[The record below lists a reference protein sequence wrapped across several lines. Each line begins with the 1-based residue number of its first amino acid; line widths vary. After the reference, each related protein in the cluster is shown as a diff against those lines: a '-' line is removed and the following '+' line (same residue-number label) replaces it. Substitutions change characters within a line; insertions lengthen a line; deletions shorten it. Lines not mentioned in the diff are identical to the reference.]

1 MSSRDN
7 ATSAAPAAS
16 RGALAAWLGDAVAA
30 VLFALALAQLLA
42 LHVARD
48 LRGGGGGDAGFGI
61 AGWAWMLLLVG
72 AALARGA
79 LQGGAFAIGLRHA
92 ARFAAELRA
101 RVAPALMVSAA
112 GRGRLIGE
120 DAELAV
126 TAIDRIE
133 PYVARFLPL
142 RRAAMLSPL
151 LIALAALPASSV
163 AAAILF
169 GTLLP
174 FAIGMALAGSAAA
187 RASEAQLGA
196 LSRLGGLFV
205 DRVRALPLILSYGAE
220 DRVTRQIGGAARD
233 LAERTLG
240 VLRIA
245 FASSAILEFFSA
257 LAVALVAVYCGFSL
271 LGLLP
276 FRAPE
281 SLDFAEA
288 FYVLALAPE
297 FYLGMR
303 RLAAAYHDKQ
313 QGEAA
318 LAALAAAEAPTAVH
332 TVASPLPGAP
342 AVLVV
347 DALVVR
353 HPEGAAIGPISA
365 RWTGPG
371 LYLIVGPSGS
381 GKTSLLRALIGQV
394 PVESGRLYADDAA
407 IDPRALA
414 PLCGWAGQRPLLLPG
429 SLRTNLLVGGSNVGD
444 AAIIAKLDALGL
456 ASLIA
461 ARGGGIDWVVD
472 DRGSGLSGGERRR
485 IGLAR
490 ALLSARP
497 LLLLDE
503 PTADLDAAS
512 AARVVVVLQAAAM
525 TRTVIAAT
533 HDPALIALADSVV
546 EIG

>member
-61 AGWAWMLLLVG
+61 AGWAWMLLLIC

-318 LAALAAAEAPTAVH
+318 LAALAAAEVAIADHAVAP
-332 TVASPLPGAP
+332 PLPGAP
-342 AVLVV
+342 AALVV

-371 LYLIVGPSGS
+371 LHLIVGPSGS

-407 IDPRALA
+407 VDPRALA
-414 PLCGWAGQRPLLLPG
+414 SLCGWAGQRPLLLPG
-429 SLRTNLLVGGSNVGD
+429 LRANLLVGEANARD
-444 AAIIAKLDALGL
+444 AAIIAELDALGL
-456 ASLIA
+456 SALIA

-490 ALLSARP
+490 ALLSPRP

-512 AARVVVVLQAAAM
+512 AARVVAVLQAAAM
-525 TRTVIAAT
+525 TRTIVAAT
-533 HDPALIALADSVV
+533 HDPALIGAADSVV

>member
-313 QGEAA
+313 QG
-318 LAALAAAEAPTAVH
+318 
-332 TVASPLPGAP
+332 
-342 AVLVV
+342 
-347 DALVVR
+347 
-353 HPEGAAIGPISA
+353 
-365 RWTGPG
+365 
-371 LYLIVGPSGS
+371 
-381 GKTSLLRALIGQV
+381 
-394 PVESGRLYADDAA
+394 DAA

>member
-318 LAALAAAEAPTAVH
+318 LAALAAAEVAIADHAVAP
-332 TVASPLPGAP
+332 PLPGAP
-342 AVLVV
+342 A
-347 DALVVR
+347 ALV
-353 HPEGAAIGPISA
+353 A
-365 RWTGPG
+365 
-371 LYLIVGPSGS
+371 

>member
-1 MSSRDN
+1 
-7 ATSAAPAAS
+7 
-16 RGALAAWLGDAVAA
+16 
-30 VLFALALAQLLA
+30 
-42 LHVARD
+42 
-48 LRGGGGGDAGFGI
+48 
-61 AGWAWMLLLVG
+61 
-72 AALARGA
+72 
-79 LQGGAFAIGLRHA
+79 
-92 ARFAAELRA
+92 
-101 RVAPALMVSAA
+101 
-112 GRGRLIGE
+112 
-120 DAELAV
+120 
-126 TAIDRIE
+126 
-133 PYVARFLPL
+133 YVARFLPL
-142 RRAAMLSPL
+142 RRAAMLSPM
-151 LIALAALPASSV
+151 LIALAALPASGV

-205 DRVRALPLILSYGAE
+205 DRIRALPLILSYGAE

-318 LAALAAAEAPTAVH
+318 LAALAAAEAPTGVP
-332 TVASPLPGAP
+332 TVAPPAKSAP
-342 AVLVV
+342 EVLVV

-371 LYLIVGPSGS
+371 LHLIVGPSGS

-444 AAIIAKLDALGL
+444 AAIIAELDALGL

-461 ARGGGIDWVVD
+461 ARGGRIDWVVD

-512 AARVVVVLQAAAM
+512 AARVVAVLRAAAT
-525 TRTVIAAT
+525 TRTIVAAT
-533 HDPALIALADSVV
+533 HDPVLIGAADSVV